1 MKKVIE
7 FVKKYKIHI
16 LTSLLVIF
24 FFRSCSKSGDVRK
37 LEKVNIRTTKIV
49 DSLTTVIKGQKDTI
63 NNISEVIRIEKIKI
77 HTDYDNYISS
87 KNRGEQLMDLIN
99 LIVRFLITHVH
110 PYPGMPPVPVS
121 QDGTKAD
128 DILKQI
134 LEAQQTIL
142 NQNIKLN

>member
-63 NNISEVIRIEKIKI
+63 NNISEVIRVEKIKI
-77 HTDYDNYISS
+77 HTEYDNYISS
-87 KNRGEQLMDLIN
+87 KNRGEQLMELHKIVKQNLKDLE
-99 LIVRFLITHVH
+99 
-110 PYPGMPPVPVS
+110 
-121 QDGTKAD
+121 K
-128 DILKQI
+128 
-134 LEAQQTIL
+134 
-142 NQNIKLN
+142 

>member
-87 KNRGEQLMDLIN
+87 KNRGEQLMELHKIVKQNLKDLE
-99 LIVRFLITHVH
+99 
-110 PYPGMPPVPVS
+110 
-121 QDGTKAD
+121 K
-128 DILKQI
+128 
-134 LEAQQTIL
+134 
-142 NQNIKLN
+142 